1 LISRLLCTMRQWEQ
15 RTEYSAVSEG
25 LGESCVWV
33 RVGWVYQV
41 LGVVWVGWRWGGLVG
56 GSNNIQLRFILD
68 LELISALYKKYS

>member
-1 LISRLLCTMRQWEQ
+1 MRQWEQ

-41 LGVVWVGWRWGGLVG
+41 LGVVWVGWEVGLG
-56 GSNNIQLRFILD
+56 W
-68 LELISALYKKYS
+68 SATATIFS